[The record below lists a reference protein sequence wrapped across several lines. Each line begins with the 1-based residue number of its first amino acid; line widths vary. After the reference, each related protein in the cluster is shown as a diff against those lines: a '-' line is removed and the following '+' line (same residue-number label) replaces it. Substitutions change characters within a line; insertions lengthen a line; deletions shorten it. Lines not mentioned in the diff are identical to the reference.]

1 MKKILCGLLAII
13 MLMSF
18 SVSANSYTD
27 VPVTT
32 ESIEVLNDLG
42 IMKGTGDN
50 KFEPD
55 AYLTKAEGVTLI
67 IRLLGLEEA
76 AISATG
82 TKVDFTDVPAD
93 HWATGYISVAI
104 SNGIVA
110 GMGDGTFCPDDEM
123 TYAQF
128 IKMLVAALGY
138 NPQAEEA
145 GEWPTNYLT
154 TAKQIKLNTGF
165 THKAN
170 DSIKRIDIAKLAYNA
185 LTIPKMGKNGVGI
198 NAVYA
203 PVDTLILDDLGLAKV
218 KGSISV
224 GTERVT
230 VVGKSCVAEDGK
242 YKEIIADILSLEY
255 DDMKELKAYENVPCV
270 IFYDVEDEKI
280 VSIVEDKKVSSV
292 LITSNEIKSFED
304 NKLTIYTDVNQ
315 TKTTKIKIDENLTGV
330 KNVYDELTPDYIQ
343 EQTQLEENIS
353 IAEYAFDTNADY
365 TIELKD
371 TNADDVYDF
380 VSVTEYVYDVVK
392 EVSVNRDG
400 TVITIKGLE
409 INYRFDTEDEDVET
423 EFVNV
428 ALEDIK
434 EGDILN
440 IVISESEGLNKA
452 TIIVAGETINA
463 TVKYYDSAEGI
474 VVMEDGSEYIC
485 EEKLEPRT
493 EATFYISFD
502 YKVIAMDT
510 ENVVSAY
517 KYGFA
522 TYMTLIGKVN
532 EFKSGSVRF
541 VGTDGKWVTA
551 DLKTSVIING
561 KRIKLK
567 GIDVDT
573 IGYTDY
579 VGTTSRSET
588 EIVLN
593 SMISYKTN
601 SEGYIHTIVIGA
613 DNIATATEGRAESFT
628 NKSYK
633 VYDDED
639 NTLGKYTITDN
650 TVIFSIPEEIE
661 DTRAIDEEDIKVI
674 TSAILDED
682 LPYSGWAYNVSD
694 KDVVSVLCG
703 SGFVPAIDWTT
714 PFFVVEKVLKTTND
728 EDEDIYLVKG
738 FQNGETAEFEVLAED
753 YVILNQGDVINIT
766 GDEYTIFYNVED
778 NTQEDIDTP
787 RDIVLLP
794 YLTVAERKNS
804 RIVISK
810 DVTYVI
816 DKNAIITVYEDNEA
830 SEGSLS
836 DIREDD
842 VVIGRA
848 DEDGRIYE
856 LIVIPAE

>member
-1 MKKILCGLLAII
+1 MKKILCGLLAVV

-55 AYLTKAEGVTLI
+55 AYLTRAEGTTLI

-93 HWATGYISVAI
+93 HWATGYISVAV
-104 SNGIVA
+104 SNGIIA

-165 THKAN
+165 THKA
-170 DSIKRIDIAKLAYNA
+170 DDPIKRIDIAKLAYNA
-185 LTIPKMGKNGVGI
+185 LTIPKMAKNGVGI
-198 NAVYA
+198 NAVYT

-224 GTERVT
+224 GTERVV

-242 YKEIIADILSLEY
+242 YKEIIADIPSLEY

-270 IFYDVEDEKI
+270 IFYDVEDEEI

-304 NKLTIYTDVNQ
+304 NKLTIYTDVDQ

-330 KNVYDELTPDYIQ
+330 RNIYDELP
-343 EQTQLEENIS
+343 ENV
-353 IAEYAFDTNADY
+353 FDTNADY

-371 TNADDVYDF
+371 TNADDIYDF
-380 VSVTEYVYDVVK
+380 VSVTEYVYDVVE

-400 TVITIKGLE
+400 TVITIEGLE
-409 INYRFDTEDEDVET
+409 TNYRFDTEDEDMET

-428 ALEDIK
+428 SLEDIK

-440 IVISESEGLNKA
+440 IVISETEGLNKA

-463 TVKYYDSAEGI
+463 TVKYYDSTEGI

-485 EEKLEPRT
+485 EEELEPRT

-541 VGTDGKWVTA
+541 VDTDGKWVTA
-551 DLKTSVIING
+551 DLKTSVVING
-561 KRIKLK
+561 ERIKLED
-567 GIDVDT
+567 IDVDT

-588 EIVLN
+588 EVVLN
-593 SMISYKTN
+593 SMIAYKVN
-601 SEGYIHTIVIGA
+601 SDGYIHTIIIGA
-613 DNIATATEGRAESFT
+613 NNIATATDRAEAFT
-628 NKSYK
+628 DKSYK

-639 NTLGKYTITDN
+639 NTLGRYTITDN

-661 DTRAIDEEDIKVI
+661 ETRAIDEEDIKVI

-682 LPYSGWAYNVSD
+682 LLYSGWAYNVSD

-703 SGFVPAIDWTT
+703 SGFVSAIDWTT
-714 PFFVVEKVLKTTND
+714 PFFVVEKVLETTND

-738 FQNGETAEFEVLAED
+738 FQNGKTVEFEVLAED

-766 GDEYTIFYNVED
+766 GDEYTILYNVED

-804 RIVISK
+804 RIVISE

-836 DIREDD
+836 DIRKDD

-856 LIVIPAE
+856 LIVIPTE